1 MAENN
6 IPDNM
11 SDYVEYLQHR
21 FDGENPTG
29 QNLSDLFNED
39 VSDSNWEKTEA
50 HLNRLHSEDTRSV
63 IEQLMSTPVG
73 RLAMARMS
81 AKAQEYIKDIIE
93 PDAERITMEQRIQ
106 LSAVLNVF
114 AEMFSF
120 LGANTDFFERGV
132 MGGQEKA

>member
-39 VSDSNWEKTEA
+39 VSDFNWEKTEA

-81 AKAQEYIKDIIE
+81 AKAQEYIEDAIE
-93 PDAERITMEQRIQ
+93 PNAERITMEQRIK
-106 LSAVLNVF
+106 LSAILNILC
-114 AEMFSF
+114 EMFAW
-120 LGANTDFFERGV
+120 LGANKDFFEKGEEH
-132 MGGQEKA
+132 GTD

>member
-1 MAENN
+1 
-6 IPDNM
+6 
-11 SDYVEYLQHR
+11 
-21 FDGENPTG
+21 
-29 QNLSDLFNED
+29 
-39 VSDSNWEKTEA
+39 
-50 HLNRLHSEDTRSV
+50 
-63 IEQLMSTPVG
+63 
-73 RLAMARMS
+73 MARMS
-81 AKAQEYIKDIIE
+81 AKAQEYIEDIIE